1 MGPQCLEL
9 PIARTD
15 FDSPL
20 EFEPVK
26 FYCTYFTPKMLKI
39 AVILKELFTQ
49 EKIAVILTDLFT
61 QETVRNTS
69 ENNIPIF
76 HRSC

>member
-1 MGPQCLEL
+1 MLSIYQCMLSAVL
-9 PIARTD
+9 
-15 FDSPL
+15 
-20 EFEPVK
+20 
-26 FYCTYFTPKMLKI
+26 YFTPKMLKI
-39 AVILKELFTQ
+39 TVILKELFTQ
-49 EKIAVILTDLFT
+49 EKTAVILTDLFT

>member
-1 MGPQCLEL
+1 
-9 PIARTD
+9 
-15 FDSPL
+15 
-20 EFEPVK
+20 
-26 FYCTYFTPKMLKI
+26 MLKI